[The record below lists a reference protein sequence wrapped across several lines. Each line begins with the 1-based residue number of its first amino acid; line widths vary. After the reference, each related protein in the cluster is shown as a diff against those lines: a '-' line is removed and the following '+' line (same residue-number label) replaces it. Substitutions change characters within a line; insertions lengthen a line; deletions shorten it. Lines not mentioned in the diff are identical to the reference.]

1 MRGNEY
7 FAYDISL
14 ESFFPQDKT
23 FFLKEYFEETCDWRT
38 LSDMEIA
45 TASFFI
51 RFTFL
56 VFLLLLVQF
65 RLSLSCSGSTNVL
78 DKRGPRKPLMPEQFV
93 PDTPENS
100 QQASGPSKGKI
111 TRNSPEFDK
120 LNLFYRN
127 AIIFKN
133 EEGAGADRLMPKVA
147 HLSFVYIF
155 YLALNLLNAQHFAS
169 CEAYVV

>member
-1 MRGNEY
+1 
-7 FAYDISL
+7 
-14 ESFFPQDKT
+14 
-23 FFLKEYFEETCDWRT
+23 
-38 LSDMEIA
+38 MEIA

-65 RLSLSCSGSTNVL
+65 RLSLSCSGSTNAL
-78 DKRGPRKPLMPEQFV
+78 DKRGPRKALMLEQNV
-93 PDTPENS
+93 PDTSEYS

-120 LNLFYRN
+120 LKPCYNN
-127 AIIFKN
+127 AIIFKD
-133 EEGAGADRLMPKVA
+133 EEGTGADRLMSKVA

-155 YLALNLLNAQHFAS
+155 YPALNLLNAQHVAS

>member
-1 MRGNEY
+1 
-7 FAYDISL
+7 
-14 ESFFPQDKT
+14 
-23 FFLKEYFEETCDWRT
+23 
-38 LSDMEIA
+38 MEIA

-65 RLSLSCSGSTNVL
+65 RLSLSCSGSTNAL
-78 DKRGPRKPLMPEQFV
+78 DKRGPRKALMLEQNV
-93 PDTPENS
+93 PDTPEYS

-120 LNLFYRN
+120 LKPCYNN
-127 AIIFKN
+127 AIIFKD
-133 EEGAGADRLMPKVA
+133 EEGTGADRLMSKVA

-155 YLALNLLNAQHFAS
+155 YLA
-169 CEAYVV
+169 